1 MIFMTKDLFRQEAS
15 LASITC
21 SLIIVRS
28 ESTGSQPLSTT
39 IGSGPMKASPEPLAF
54 GKYSENQNGKV
65 FALRSMD
72 VTTDGSRT
80 VDEGV

>member
-1 MIFMTKDLFRQEAS
+1 
-15 LASITC
+15 
-21 SLIIVRS
+21 
-28 ESTGSQPLSTT
+28 
-39 IGSGPMKASPEPLAF
+39 MKASPEPLEF

-72 VTTDGSRT
+72 VATDGSRT